1 MSRSLGRADVA
12 TFMAVVLVQS
22 ARWRAR
28 VDVAVLT
35 SAAVWDAHVENIQGN
50 IENHL
55 KTVQIVWG
63 FIENCTIQSRKI
75 RIVFLPFDDLT
86 VFNVSPHVLNG
97 FQDGFQQNPERY

>member
-1 MSRSLGRADVA
+1 
-12 TFMAVVLVQS
+12 MAIVFAQS

-35 SAAVWDAHVENIQGN
+35 SAAVWNAHVENIQGN
-50 IENHL
+50 IENRL

-63 FIENCTIQSRKI
+63 FIENCKIQLEKK

-97 FQDGFQQNPERY
+97 FQNGFQQNPERY